1 MQSETVV
8 HNNPFNCF
16 FAVMLVVILISLAVN
31 AASFRMVPV
40 PQVLRSCLHANRG
53 FGSNDDVLLPA
64 PAANALGNFFE
75 KSDQRF
81 QFIQCYMVA
90 LAKVKG
96 AEYGVGFPMDI
107 PVMLTYF
114 EDDELKPVTE
124 LTYPKH
130 YDHLLDYVGNQLDF
144 NGVQLLRTPLVLTL
158 QGEFEDEEFNNI
170 YSGLAGLSGQKDGD
184 EDDEEYEEEY
194 EEEEELS
201 LPELIKREDERLAN
215 ELDDDDDEEYD
226 EDEDYDDDETEPDDD
241 DNDDEDVRV
250 TMLGD
255 DDETEPDTDDDNVED
270 INLGNLMN
278 TSPIGKLDKKFRST
292 SDYDLIKPN
301 VVDTTDLDPEAFV
314 TDEDAKGL
322 RRAHKKADRV
332 LEYAK
337 DVKLMAS
344 FHYRKRNFHL
354 VRLLEVFCLVHS
366 HSLLLLTDLIL
377 ISRF

>member
-1 MQSETVV
+1 M
-8 HNNPFNCF
+8 
-16 FAVMLVVILISLAVN
+16 A
-31 AASFRMVPV
+31 PV
-40 PQVLRSCLHANRG
+40 PPIVRFCLNANRG
-53 FGSNDDVLLPA
+53 FASNDDVLLPA
-64 PAANALGNFFE
+64 PAPNALGNFFE
-75 KSDQRF
+75 KSDRRI

-114 EDDELKPVTE
+114 EDNELKPVTE
-124 LTYPKH
+124 LTYSKH

-170 YSGLAGLSGQKDGD
+170 YSGLAGLSGRKDSD
-184 EDDEEYEEEY
+184 NDEEGDEEY

-215 ELDDDDDEEYD
+215 ELDDDEDDYDEEYD
-226 EDEDYDDDETEPDDD
+226 EDENEEDETELDDD
-241 DNDDEDVRV
+241 VDDDDVRV
-250 TMLGD
+250 TMVDDD
-255 DDETEPDTDDDNVED
+255 DDETEPDTDDDNEED
-270 INLGNLMN
+270 MNIRNLMDS
-278 TSPIGKLDKKFRST
+278 SPIGKLDKKFRST
-292 SDYDLIKPN
+292 SDYNLIKPN
-301 VVDTTDLDPEAFV
+301 IIDTSDLDPEAFV
-314 TDEDAKGL
+314 TEEDAKGL
-322 RRAHKKADRV
+322 RRAHKKADRI

-354 VRLLEVFCLVHS
+354 VRLLEV
-366 HSLLLLTDLIL
+366 
-377 ISRF
+377 